1 MHDENAAHVTV
12 YDSKTST
19 RTPLE
24 SACIHVIIFAKTTV
38 EAPKKLLSVAVP

>member
-19 RTPLE
+19 RTALE
-24 SACIHVIIFAKTTV
+24 SACVHVMILAKTTV
-38 EAPKKLLSVAVP
+38 EAPKKLLSAAVP